1 MTGVGGQTRG
11 ASAHTHADP
20 PADTTALPEYV
31 PALDGIRGFA
41 VLAVVLV
48 HLRPGLVPN
57 YDDIERYLSGGALG
71 VDMFFVLSGFL
82 ISSILLRERTRG
94 DRLTLKPFYLRRA
107 TRLLPALTAFLLAY
121 SAYGLLTHQST
132 TVVLSTVVAGVT
144 YSTNWYLAFH
154 NVADFLT
161 MSHLWSLALEEQ
173 FYLVWPA
180 AFMLLIS
187 TRRSTRTTLWFC
199 AAAIVALWLLRIND
213 WATWYTTLHH
223 SALEISGTL
232 YAGSLLIG
240 AAAAVIGVRPFAGT
254 RILPIAATIAS
265 GVMLWIFTVGD
276 TYSKFVNYGGL
287 EVFAVCVAI
296 IILAIVEQRWIGSK
310 FWALK
315 PLRLTGRVSYG
326 IYLWHPLVFTAVLH
340 YTPTWHWYSRLIL
353 SAAAIAG
360 ATAFSWYLVEQPA
373 QRLRKRLTSVPA
385 SPSVPAGPQ
394 QRDATSDRIRGF
406 KVLATG
412 STLVSIGILVAYAL
426 PGSPST
432 AVAAGTPTANT
443 RFTNLQPR
451 NGAGRFLDV
460 NDIRKR
466 AGAKQKGILRA
477 LVTGDSVVIDLV
489 GKSEALYE
497 SAHFQG
503 LGTSF
508 YGCGIGDSASI
519 LVGQLVPFPTIC
531 TPLSDSYR
539 ANSKAFLPDVA
550 VLVTGST
557 EARDYVVAGKTL
569 AVGTP
574 AFEQYMLGRL
584 DAVREVLA
592 PGQQP
597 FVLATVL
604 CEDTSPG
611 IVDPRRAAID
621 ALWRKYATLRRGVTI
636 ADLTAFACPDGRPGR
651 TADGTPIIDHG
662 LFTKKGAMATWAFL
676 AEASKSAAKG

>member
-1 MTGVGGQTRG
+1 MTSVGGETRV
-11 ASAHTHADP
+11 ALVHTHADRL
-20 PADTTALPEYV
+20 AETTALPEYV

-57 YDDIERYLSGGALG
+57 YNDVERYLSGGALG
-71 VDMFFVLSGFL
+71 VDMFFVLSGYL
-82 ISSILLRERTRG
+82 ISSILLRERTRS
-94 DRLTLKPFYLRRA
+94 DRLNLKPFYLRRA
-107 TRLLPALTAFLLAY
+107 TRLLPALTVFLLTY
-121 SAYGLLTHQST
+121 FAYGLLTHQSK
-132 TVVLSTVVAGVT
+132 TVALSTVIAGAT

-199 AAAIVALWLLRIND
+199 GTATIALGLLRIND
-213 WATWYTTLHH
+213 WANWYTTLHH

-232 YAGSLLIG
+232 YAGALLIG

-265 GVMLWIFTVGD
+265 GVMLWIFAVGD

-287 EVFAVCVAI
+287 ELFAVCVAI

-310 FWALK
+310 FWALQ
-315 PLRLTGRVSYG
+315 PLRMTGRVSYG

-340 YTPTWHWYSRLIL
+340 YTPNWHWYTRLVL
-353 SAAAIAG
+353 SAAAITG
-360 ATAFSWYLVEQPA
+360 VTALSWYLVEQPA
-373 QRLRKRLTSVPA
+373 QRLRKRFTSGPA
-385 SPSVPAGPQ
+385 SPQP
-394 QRDATSDRIRGF
+394 RDTKSDRMRGF

-412 STLVSIGILVAYAL
+412 STLVAIGILVASAL
-426 PGSPST
+426 PGSPSK
-432 AVAAGTPTANT
+432 AVAAGSSTANT
-443 RFTNLQPR
+443 RLSNRQPQT
-451 NGAGRFLDV
+451 GPGQFLDV

-466 AGAKQKGILRA
+466 VDAKQKGTLRS
-477 LVTGDSVVIDLV
+477 LVAGDSTVIDLV
-489 GKSEALYE
+489 RKSEPLYE
-497 SAHFQG
+497 PAHFQG
-503 LGTSF
+503 LGTSY
-508 YGCGIGDSASI
+508 YGCGIADSPSLLA
-519 LVGQLVPFPTIC
+519 GELVPFPTIC
-531 TPLSDSYR
+531 TAWNESYR

-569 AVGTP
+569 VVGTP
-574 AFEQYMLGRL
+574 GFEQYMFGRL
-584 DAVREVLA
+584 DVVRSALA
-592 PGQQP
+592 PEQQP

-604 CEDTSPG
+604 CEDTSSG

-621 ALWRKYATLRRGVTI
+621 ALWRKYATVRRGVTI
-636 ADLTAFACPDGRPGR
+636 AELTAFACPDGRPGR
-651 TADGTPIIDHG
+651 TADGAAIIDRG
-662 LFTKKGAMATWAFL
+662 LFTKKGALATWAFL
-676 AEASKSAAKG
+676 AEASKSAAKAATATP